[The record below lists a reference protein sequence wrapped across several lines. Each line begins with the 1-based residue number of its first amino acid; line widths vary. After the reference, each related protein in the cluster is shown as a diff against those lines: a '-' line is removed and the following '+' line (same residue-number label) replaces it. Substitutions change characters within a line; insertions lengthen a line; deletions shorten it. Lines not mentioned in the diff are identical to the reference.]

1 MTNDGKET
9 AGVIAGAEKPPS
21 SHDPI
26 KVMTEIA
33 KDPDLALA
41 DKTQLIEFAKNR
53 FRHRRIM
60 AYAALCSILV
70 SLVILLGL
78 AICGGE
84 GLAAAKDSSLLISI
98 EAFLTAIVG
107 AYYGVSAWRPSS

>member
-1 MTNDGKET
+1 MADGKNGT
-9 AGVIAGAEKPPS
+9 GVIAGAEKPAS
-21 SHDPI
+21 SEDPI
-26 KVMTEIA
+26 RLMAEIA
-33 KDPDLALA
+33 KDPNLAAA

-60 AYAALCSILV
+60 AYTALWAILI
-70 SLVILLGL
+70 SLAIMMGL
-78 AICGGE
+78 AMAGG
-84 GLAAAKDSSLLISI
+84 GALAAIKDSSVLISI